1 MSEAQQQYERA
12 PKPTAI
18 KGILF
23 FIALIVIGALLAVF
37 VVTQR
42 SAEGPK
48 VVSSQPEPIS
58 VEVAEVVIQTDFE
71 IDERFSGLVTPARTS
86 SLGFTSGGRIDALY
100 ADIGDRV
107 NQGDVLAKLDTRS
120 LSAQLAS
127 AEASIAEA
135 RATHS
140 LAVAT
145 VERQQ
150 RLAANGHVS
159 LQAVDEAVA
168 QADTAQARIAAARA
182 NASALRVQISLAT
195 ITAPFAGV
203 VTQRLADEGVIANP
217 SQPIFELVERDQ
229 LEARIGL
236 TQELAA
242 TMVPGAE
249 YDLVGAQGNVPARL
263 RSVTGVIDRSFRT
276 VTAVFDLED
285 PETTTPGEVV
295 RLAVQQTID
304 ERGSWVPISA
314 LTESQRGLWSVY
326 VVRENAGASVAV
338 PDNVEVVHS
347 DGERAFVRGGLRDG
361 DVVITDGLH
370 RITPGQRVRPDSA
383 SGVTLTST
391 EG

>member
-1 MSEAQQQYERA
+1 MSDAQQTYESA

-23 FIALIVIGALLAVF
+23 FIALIVIGAVLAVF
-37 VVTQR
+37 VITQR

-58 VEVAEVVIQTDFE
+58 VEVAEVEIQTSFD

-107 NQGDVLAKLDTRS
+107 EQGAVLAKLDTRS

-145 VERQQ
+145 VQRQQ

-168 QADTAQARIAAARA
+168 QADTAQARISAARA

-195 ITAPFAGV
+195 ISAPFSGV
-203 VTQRLADEGVIANP
+203 ITQRMADEGVIANP

-242 TMVPGAE
+242 TMVTGAE
-249 YDLVGAQGNVPARL
+249 YELIGAQGKVPAQL

-276 VTAVFDLED
+276 VTAVFDLAD
-285 PETTTPGEVV
+285 PESTTPGEVV
-295 RLAVQQTID
+295 RLAVEQTVD
-304 ERGSWVPISA
+304 ERGSWVPVSA

-326 VVRENAGASVAV
+326 VVRENAGASIAT
-338 PDNVEVVHS
+338 PDNVEVIHS
-347 DGERAFVRGGLRDG
+347 DGERAYVRGGLRDG

-370 RITPGQRVRPDSA
+370 RITPGQRVRPNNT
-383 SGVTLTST
+383 SGVALTST

>member
-1 MSEAQQQYERA
+1 MSDAQQTYESA

-23 FIALIVIGALLAVF
+23 FIALIVIGAVLAVF
-37 VVTQR
+37 VITQR

-58 VEVAEVVIQTDFE
+58 VEVAEVEIQTSFD

-107 NQGDVLAKLDTRS
+107 EQGAVLAKLDTRS

-168 QADTAQARIAAARA
+168 QADTAQARISAARA

-195 ITAPFAGV
+195 ISAPFSGV
-203 VTQRLADEGVIANP
+203 ITQRMADEGVIANP

-242 TMVPGAE
+242 TMVTGAE
-249 YDLVGAQGNVPARL
+249 YELIGAQGKVPAQL

-276 VTAVFDLED
+276 VTAVFDLAD
-285 PETTTPGEVV
+285 PESTTPGEVV
-295 RLAVQQTID
+295 RLAVEQTVD
-304 ERGSWVPISA
+304 ERGSWVPVSA

-326 VVRENAGASVAV
+326 VVRENAGASIAT
-338 PDNVEVVHS
+338 PDNVEVIHS
-347 DGERAFVRGGLRDG
+347 DGERAYVRGGLRDG

-370 RITPGQRVRPDSA
+370 RITPGQRVRPNNT
-383 SGVTLTST
+383 SGVALTST